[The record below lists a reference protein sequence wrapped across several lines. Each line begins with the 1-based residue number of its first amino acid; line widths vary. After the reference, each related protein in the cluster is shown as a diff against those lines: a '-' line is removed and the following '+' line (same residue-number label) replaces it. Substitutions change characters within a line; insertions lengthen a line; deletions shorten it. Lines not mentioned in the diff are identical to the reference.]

1 MLVKVNYD
9 LSAVTN
15 KYNKMLAQDG
25 DIMRAMEQKVMKD
38 IVPYVPFRT
47 GELQMS
53 ASNKPGTGRITWFTP
68 YALYIWHGKTIKGE
82 PMVFD
87 RSVNSLAGP
96 RFTETYKANHA
107 QELKSMIIK
116 GVNRR

>member
-1 MLVKVNYD
+1 MLIKVNYD
-9 LSAVTN
+9 LSEAVN
-15 KYNKMLAQDG
+15 KYNDMLSQDG
-25 DIMRAMEQKVMKD
+25 DIMRSMEQKVMRD
-38 IVPYVPFRT
+38 IVPYVPFKT

-68 YALYIWHGKTIKGE
+68 YARNIWHGKTSEGK

-107 QELKSMIIK
+107 QELKSMIVR

>member
-9 LSAVTN
+9 LSAVAN
-15 KYNKMLAQDG
+15 KYNNMFAQDG

-38 IVPYVPFRT
+38 IVPYVPFKT

-68 YALYIWHGKTIKGE
+68 YARNIWHGKTSK
-82 PMVFD
+82 
-87 RSVNSLAGP
+87 
-96 RFTETYKANHA
+96 
-107 QELKSMIIK
+107 
-116 GVNRR
+116 